1 MSRRRPAEFVDW
13 ISRGN
18 LEDRLVHPS
27 SHPAHWQCRSFIS
40 CSPKCARS
48 PRLLN
53 PRSTLCLFLFRLT
66 HHLPSHFLLLWAW
79 PPFHGFFRASFF
91 FFFSSI
97 NILYSRSFRTSIVLI
112 KWIWWSL
119 NWVDATF
126 IGPFSFSIKFFL
138 SFIEHFSFDK
148 IYIYIIK
155 CTNSSFFLPF
165 LDRSIFLFVELFFL
179 SVRNIYKICSK
190 ILILIP

>member
-27 SHPAHWQCRSFIS
+27 SHPAHWQCRSFIP

-66 HHLPSHFLLLWAW
+66 HHLPSHFLLPWAW

-119 NWVDATF
+119 NWVDGIF
-126 IGPFSFSIKFFL
+126 IGPFSIKFFL
-138 SFIEHFSFDK
+138 SFIEYFSFDK
-148 IYIYIIK
+148 IYILLLNARIH
-155 CTNSSFFLPF
+155 LPF
-165 LDRSIFLFVELFFL
+165 FPFWIARFFFSWNFSSSPFETSIKFVRKF
-179 SVRNIYKICSK
+179 
-190 ILILIP
+190 